1 MNNKLA
7 FLFALVL
14 SACVLPA
21 RAQQPSPA
29 TPATRLPADSQLQRG
44 RPAPVGPVQSEK
56 FRTTYVRLGSDN
68 DEGLLYEPVT
78 PGANSRIA
86 LVYAHP
92 NGNTFNVAVGPEM
105 ASRGYRVLMVNHHG
119 EQDDANLFAPAISR
133 GIGYLRTLPGVQRV
147 VIAGHSGGGHLVTW
161 YQNVAEHGPS
171 ACQGAEKIYPCPGE
185 GLVGLA
191 KPDGII
197 LLDSTLG
204 AFHQMSAVDPAVD
217 GSKRKPA
224 LDMFTAANGYD
235 IEGKRARYSPEFAKR
250 FHAGQAARN
259 ARIVDNALERLQ
271 AITQGKGQFSDDEP
285 LVIQGMGANAA
296 GARLYQPDT
305 AFVAHTK
312 KPHMLLK
319 ADGTEPEMIVPS
331 VRPPSGQQAIGALGT
346 LRVMTQDT
354 TVRHFLAN
362 SAIRTT
368 PEYAITVDDIVGV
381 DWASATTSTP
391 ANAAGITVPALVMPM
406 TCHYLVVPNE
416 IIFDHL
422 SSKDK
427 TFVAVEGAVHNFT
440 PCRPEYGDTVKRAF
454 DFVDTWLGK
463 AGRF

>member
-1 MNNKLA
+1 MNNKLK
-7 FLFALVL
+7 FLFALLL
-14 SACVLPA
+14 SACVLPLQA
-21 RAQQPSPA
+21 LQPPPA
-29 TPATRLPADSQLQRG
+29 TAAARPSAGNPAQRG
-44 RPAPVGPVQSEK
+44 GPAPVGPVQSDR
-56 FRTTYVRLGSDN
+56 FRTVYVRLGSNN

-78 PGANSRIA
+78 PGSNARIA
-86 LVYAHP
+86 LLFVHP
-92 NGNTFNVAVGPEM
+92 NGNVFNVPVGPEM
-105 ASRGYRVLMVNHHG
+105 SSRGYRVLMVNHHG
-119 EQDDANLFAPAISR
+119 QDDDADRFAPGISR
-133 GIGYLRTLPGVQRV
+133 GVAYLRTLPGVRRV
-147 VIAGHSGGGHLVTW
+147 VIVGHSGGGHLIAW

-171 ACQGAEKIYPCPGE
+171 ACQGSEKIYPCSGE

-191 KPDGII
+191 KPDGIL

-217 GSKRKPA
+217 GSNRKPA

-235 IEGKRARYSPEFAKR
+235 TEGKRARYSAEFAKR
-250 FHAGQAARN
+250 FHAEQAARN
-259 ARIVDNALERLQ
+259 ARIVDNALERLH

-285 LVIQGMGANAA
+285 LVIRGMGQNAA
-296 GARLYQPDT
+296 GARLYQPDI
-305 AFVAHTK
+305 AFVARTK

-331 VRPPSGQQAIGALGT
+331 VRPATGQQAIGALGT
-346 LRVMTQDT
+346 LHVMSQDT

-368 PEYAITVDDIVGV
+368 PDYAITADDIAGV

-391 ANAAGITVPALVMPM
+391 ANAEGITVPALVMPM
-406 TCHYLVVPNE
+406 TCHYLVVPDE

-422 SSKDK
+422 GSKDK
-427 TFVAVEGAVHNFT
+427 TFVAVEGAVHNFA

-454 DFVDTWLGK
+454 DFVDGWLGK
-463 AGRF
+463 TGRF